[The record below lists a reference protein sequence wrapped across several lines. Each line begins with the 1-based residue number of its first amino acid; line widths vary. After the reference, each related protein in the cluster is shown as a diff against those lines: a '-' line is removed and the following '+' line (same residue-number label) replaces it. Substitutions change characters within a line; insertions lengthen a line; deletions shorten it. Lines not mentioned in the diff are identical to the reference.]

1 MRTGHRCF
9 LPLLCPICPVGLG
22 CRKCPMLMC
31 CLPVSWAVHGL
42 RGGAAVNASAGLQ
55 HQNSGHQV
63 RLNAT
68 ELLLARRFSL
78 VMSRLWMWGRASKSV
93 VRLSQTSA
101 PYTHTHHSLL
111 IYFFVCF
118 LTLSP
123 RFRSLLLACFFLS
136 CSPLTVYLC
145 VCVCV
150 YTPAAL
156 PAPKLE
162 CSGILV
168 VSFWFP

>member
-1 MRTGHRCF
+1 MRKGHHCF
-9 LPLLCPICPVGLG
+9 LPLLCPICPMGLG

-42 RGGAAVNASAGLQ
+42 RGGAAVNASPGLQ

-63 RLNAT
+63 RLHTINP
-68 ELLLARRFSL
+68 LLTCHFSHVISHL
-78 VMSRLWMWGRASKSV
+78 CMWGRYGKSV
-93 VRLSQTSA
+93 VRLRGTL
-101 PYTHTHHSLL
+101 YTHTHYSPL
-111 IYFFVCF
+111 IYFFVCLLALF
-118 LTLSP
+118 S
-123 RFRSLLLACFFLS
+123 LLACFFLTY
-136 CSPLTVYLC
+136 SPRTVYTH
-145 VCVCV
+145 VCE